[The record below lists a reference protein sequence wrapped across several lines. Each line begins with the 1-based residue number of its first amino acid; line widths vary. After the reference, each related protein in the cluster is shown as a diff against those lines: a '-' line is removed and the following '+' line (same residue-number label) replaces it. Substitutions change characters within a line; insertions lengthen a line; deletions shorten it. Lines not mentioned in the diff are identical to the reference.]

1 MSRTT
6 LGSDNI
12 TTGAEPS
19 DSFIPIAEPLLNG
32 NELAYVTDC
41 ITSSWVSSIGK
52 YIPQFEDAFAR
63 FCGTKHGIATSNGTT
78 ALHLALVVAGIG
90 QGDEVI
96 LPSLTFVATANAV
109 TYTGAKPI
117 LVDSEPRTWN
127 LDPDDVLRKIT
138 PRTKAIIPVHLYG
151 HPVDMDAINQIAT
164 EHKLIVIEDAA
175 EAHGA
180 EYKGQRVGKLGR
192 IAAFSFYGNKII
204 TTGEGGMLT
213 TDDDEFAEKARW
225 LRDHGMSPTERYWH
239 PVIGFNYRLTNIQ
252 AALGVA
258 QMERI
263 EDFIAR
269 KRAMAA
275 FYNDL
280 LKNIPGVT
288 LPPEESW
295 AKNVF
300 WMYSILIGDEFGI
313 TRDALMTHLKTCGI
327 DSRPFFHPIHT
338 LPPYLNTQSLP
349 VAERLA
355 RQGINLPSAVTLTN
369 RDIQR
374 IARVIHKAR
383 R

>member
-1 MSRTT
+1 MPRPIG
-6 LGSDNI
+6 LSDNI
-12 TTGAEPS
+12 STEIQKP
-19 DSFIPIAEPLLNG
+19 DSFIPIAEPLLDG

-52 YIPQFEDAFAR
+52 YIPQFEEAFAR

-90 QGDEVI
+90 EGDEVI

-109 TYTGAKPI
+109 TYTGATPVF
-117 LVDSEPRTWN
+117 VDSEPRTWN
-127 LDPDDVLRKIT
+127 LDPTDVRRKIT

-151 HPVDMDAINQIAT
+151 HPADMDAINQIAR
-164 EHKLIVIEDAA
+164 EHQLSVVEDAA

-213 TDDDEFAEKARW
+213 TDDDVLAEKARW

-239 PVIGFNYRLTNIQ
+239 PVIGFNYRMTNIQ

-263 EDFIAR
+263 ESFITR
-269 KRAMAA
+269 KRAIAA
-275 FYNDL
+275 RYNEWLRD
-280 LKNIPGVT
+280 IPGIT

-300 WMYSILIGDEFGI
+300 WMYSVLVGDDFGV
-313 TRDALMTHLKTCGI
+313 TRDALMAHLKTRGV

-338 LPPYLNTQSLP
+338 LPPYASRQSLP
-349 VAERLA
+349 VAERSA
-355 RQGINLPSAVTLTN
+355 HQGINLPSAVTLSDD
-369 RDIQR
+369 DIQR
-374 IARVIHKAR
+374 VVRAIRETQ
-383 R
+383 